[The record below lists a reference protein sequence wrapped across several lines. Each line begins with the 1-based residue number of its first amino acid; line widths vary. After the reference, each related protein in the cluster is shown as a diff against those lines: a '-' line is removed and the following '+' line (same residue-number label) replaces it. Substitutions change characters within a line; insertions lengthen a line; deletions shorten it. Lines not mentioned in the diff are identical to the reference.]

1 MSLSIIIFKNDI
13 IFSGLQAYE
22 EISLLYPQT
31 KFNLVLVNVT
41 KTELQEM
48 RQSRIRDLI
57 FPLESVLDD
66 SIACAIWFAS
76 RGQGLIQEQTQY
88 GATILKWP
96 QHYKYELKMPP
107 SI

>member
-1 MSLSIIIFKNDI
+1 M
-13 IFSGLQAYE
+13 
-22 EISLLYPQT
+22 
-31 KFNLVLVNVT
+31 T

-88 GATILKWP
+88 GATILK
-96 QHYKYELKMPP
+96 
-107 SI
+107 